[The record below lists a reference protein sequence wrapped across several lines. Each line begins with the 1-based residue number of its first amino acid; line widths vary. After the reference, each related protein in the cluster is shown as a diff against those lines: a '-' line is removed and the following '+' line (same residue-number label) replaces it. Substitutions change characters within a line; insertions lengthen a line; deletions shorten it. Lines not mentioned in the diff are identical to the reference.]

1 MGFSGFFLSESG
13 FSGLKD
19 VQDLFNSSVFVCVYQ
34 RLSAFNKSKNLIL
47 CSYILIWYKEY

>member
-1 MGFSGFFLSESG
+1 MG

-19 VQDLFNSSVFVCVYQ
+19 VQDLFNSSVFISVNL

-47 CSYILIWYKEY
+47 CSYILIWYKED